1 MARKRTHEVAPDE
14 EPEPDADDGAE
25 IEGRGRSKRKR
36 QTHEITDLGVEL
48 TKLGAEKLN
57 ALPLP
62 EPLRDAISQAQ
73 RIGSFIAQRRQ
84 ALYIG
89 KLLRR
94 LDEEILAAVRA
105 VVHVDRAQAAR
116 ATAQLHRAERWR
128 DELVADDAA
137 LERWLA
143 EFPGTDA
150 QQLRALIRQ
159 VRKDAKA
166 GTNRATCREK
176 VARTGR
182 SSSSCGRL
190 CSVWAVIRPLSSAAE
205 PRRPGSKRGRA
216 H

>member
-1 MARKRTHEVAPDE
+1 MARKRTHEVDTGE
-14 EPEPDADDGAE
+14 QLELDAEDGDE

-36 QTHEITDLGVEL
+36 ATHEITDLGVEL
-48 TKLGAEKLN
+48 TKLGAEKLD
-57 ALPLP
+57 ALSLP

-73 RIGSFIAQRRQ
+73 RIDSFIAERRQ

-94 LDEEILAAVRA
+94 LDEETLAAIRSA
-105 VVHVDRAQAAR
+105 VNIDRAQAAR

-143 EFPGTDA
+143 EYPATDA

-159 VRKDAKA
+159 VRKDTKAKHKPGEAPRKGRGYRQIFELVRAALA
-166 GTNRATCREK
+166 G
-176 VARTGR
+176 G
-182 SSSSCGRL
+182 
-190 CSVWAVIRPLSSAAE
+190 AA
-205 PRRPGSKRGRA
+205 GNA
-216 H
+216 ADQ